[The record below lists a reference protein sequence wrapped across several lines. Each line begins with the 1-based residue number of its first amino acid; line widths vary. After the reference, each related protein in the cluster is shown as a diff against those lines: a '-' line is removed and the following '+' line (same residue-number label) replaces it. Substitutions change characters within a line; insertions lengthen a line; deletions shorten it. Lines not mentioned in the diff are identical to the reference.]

1 MSIIYTQLDGDRKC
15 NIAAYGY
22 FVNTFNNIF
31 EVDYGSTPTSK
42 VDIILNL
49 YSSAHAAYSPN
60 PATLHGG
67 TIPAS
72 AVIFF
77 YLFNSLYLWKRNA
90 YEQLQF
96 YLVKKL

>member
-31 EVDYGSTPTSK
+31 EVDYGSTPTAK

-49 YSSAHAAYSPN
+49 YSSAHAAYFPN
-60 PATLHGG
+60 PATLQGG
-67 TIPAS
+67 TIPAR

-77 YLFNSLYLWKRNA
+77 ICLILCTYGKETLTNNYNFI
-90 YEQLQF
+90 
-96 YLVKKL
+96 